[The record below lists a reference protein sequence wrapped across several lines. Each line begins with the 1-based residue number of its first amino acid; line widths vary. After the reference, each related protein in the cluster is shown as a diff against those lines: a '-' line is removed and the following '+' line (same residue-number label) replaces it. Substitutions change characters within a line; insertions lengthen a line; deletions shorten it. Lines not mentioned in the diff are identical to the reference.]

1 MERNKQLSPKLD
13 IVFKMIFGEQ
23 KNEKATKGL
32 LEDVLKEK
40 IEVIKLEETPYLMG
54 QQADDKIRHCR
65 CKSKDKQ

>member
-40 IEVIKLEETPYLMG
+40 IEVINLEQTPYLIG
-54 QQADDKIRHCR
+54 HQADDKIRNCR

>member
-40 IEVIKLEETPYLMG
+40 IEVINLEQTPYLIG
-54 QQADDKIRHCR
+54 QQADDKIRNCR